1 MPGGNSLALLPA
13 VRVRFDRPMSPPDRR
28 FERIGG
34 RTVYDGKIISV
45 HVDRFRYA
53 DGEEAEREI
62 IRHQGAVGV
71 LAYDDEHVYLVR
83 QPREPV
89 DDPDVLEIPAGRKDK
104 DGEEPLET
112 ARREL
117 AEEIGKGADTW
128 EHITDYWS
136 SVGVMDEVVHL
147 YAATDLHDAHA
158 DSGETE
164 RIEIVTW
171 PLSDLDGAIR
181 ATRDAKTLI
190 ALLWLKTQL

>member
-1 MPGGNSLALLPA
+1 
-13 VRVRFDRPMSPPDRR
+13 MSSADRR

-62 IRHQGAVGV
+62 VRHQGAVAV
-71 LAYDDEHVYLVR
+71 LAHDDEHIYLVR

-89 DDPDVLEIPAGRKDK
+89 GDPDVLEIPAGRKDK
-104 DGEEPLET
+104 DGEEPLAT
-112 ARREL
+112 AKREL

-128 EHITDYWS
+128 EHICDYWS
-136 SVGVMDEVVHL
+136 SVGITDEIVHV
-147 YAATDLHDAHA
+147 YAATGLHDAHA

-164 RIEIVTW
+164 RIELVRW
-171 PLSDLDGAIR
+171 PLSDIDGAIA
-181 ATRDAKTLI
+181 ATKDAKTLV
-190 ALLWLKTQL
+190 ALLWLKSQL

>member
-1 MPGGNSLALLPA
+1 MTA
-13 VRVRFDRPMSPPDRR
+13 PDRR

-34 RTVYDGKIISV
+34 RTVFEGRIISV

-83 QPREPV
+83 QPREAV
-89 DDPDVLEIPAGRKDK
+89 ER
-104 DGEEPLET
+104 
-112 ARREL
+112 ARRARDPGRPQGQGRRGA
-117 AEEIGKGADTW
+117 AEDRQARARRGDRQGRRHW

-136 SVGVMDEVVHL
+136 SVGVMDEVVHV
-147 YAATDLHDAHA
+147 YAATGLHDAHA

-164 RIEIVTW
+164 RIEMVSLAAVR
-171 PLSDLDGAIR
+171 PRRRHR
-181 ATRDAKTLI
+181 ARRTTRRR
-190 ALLWLKTQL
+190 